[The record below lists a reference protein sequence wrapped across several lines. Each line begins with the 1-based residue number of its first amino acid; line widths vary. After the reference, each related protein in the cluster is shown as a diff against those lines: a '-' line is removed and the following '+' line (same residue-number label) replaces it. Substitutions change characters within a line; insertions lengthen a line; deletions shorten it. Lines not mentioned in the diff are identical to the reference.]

1 MDPEG
6 INERP
11 AAIDALRGHG
21 TFGIEGIFGWR
32 ARTGHDRRMARAR
45 LDRPTCMHARHA
57 ATPCPRCAAT
67 GQRMVLR

>member
-21 TFGIEGIFGWR
+21 TFGTEGIFGWPVAMR
-32 ARTGHDRRMARAR
+32 PAPRTARAR
-45 LDRPTCMHARHA
+45 LDRLRCK
-57 ATPCPRCAAT
+57 ATSVTP
-67 GQRMVLR
+67 